1 MNLLPIWVNPNDIGL
16 TVDLSIEHFQRE
28 NALLIFYEIL
38 PTGSWRKLMKV
49 FMKTSLK
56 ILYVDIKELK

>member
-1 MNLLPIWVNPNDIGL
+1 MKCNKAQFKRQKFSCNELTTHLGQPKDIGL

-38 PTGSWRKLMKV
+38 PTGS
-49 FMKTSLK
+49 
-56 ILYVDIKELK
+56 

>member
-1 MNLLPIWVNPNDIGL
+1 MNLLPIWVNLNEIGL
-16 TVDLSIEHFQRE
+16 TVDLGIKHFQRE
-28 NALLIFYEIL
+28 NAVIFYEIL
-38 PTGSWRKLMKV
+38 PTGSWRK

>member
-1 MNLLPIWVNPNDIGL
+1 MNFLPIWVNPNDIGL

-38 PTGSWRKLMKV
+38 PTGSWRK